1 MNRLNDRLHIAL
13 QALDRRVGI
22 MLRVGIIV
30 SLALITIGIVHYA
43 VKGGSPETALTT
55 LSLIPAGLAQLDAAA
70 FITAGLFIILLLPI
84 VIIITSLAH
93 FITMRERN
101 PIIVCVILLA
111 MLAVSFIF
119 IVK

>member
-1 MNRLNDRLHIAL
+1 
-13 QALDRRVGI
+13 
-22 MLRVGIIV
+22 
-30 SLALITIGIVHYA
+30 
-43 VKGGSPETALTT
+43 
-55 LSLIPAGLAQLDAAA
+55 
-70 FITAGLFIILLLPI
+70 LLPI